1 MTSEIR
7 ANTLKNR
14 VGLGTISFTNTGSV
28 VSGIVTANT
37 FRLPD
42 ATSGS
47 LGRLQFGNGLDL
59 SLFHDG
65 TNSFLVNNTGYL
77 SIQSQDGV
85 NGIFIARNAEV
96 NLYYGSSVRMQTS
109 SAGIT
114 INRDLDVDGH
124 TNLDNVSVAGV
135 TTMSGNLTISNTDPQ
150 LAIHDTNHNPSHYY
164 LKGVGGAFKITDST
178 NGDRI
183 IFSANGSTSI
193 VAPTFVMTGGAQ
205 VSSNLGVTGNLILTD
220 NIIHDGD
227 TNTKIRFPA
236 NDTISFETA
245 GSEGLRIDNNGR
257 LVIGGTSAGTY
268 HGDGDNL
275 NLYSSGNTGLTV
287 FSGTSSLGSLFFA
300 DDNNDVHGQRRGA
313 VQYNHNGN
321 SLAFWTNASE
331 KVRITSDGDVSISSS
346 GTVYGVSKLTILPAD
361 RTTAFDA
368 GDGDTWHDVVL
379 KQTGSATNNAV
390 GIAFQLH
397 NNVGY
402 HKNAGTGI
410 AAVKNGTNGDY
421 GSDLVF
427 ITRPQSAVAE
437 ERLRIT
443 SGGLVKI
450 DEASPVAGTNGQN
463 ALLQVKSTS
472 QYDGLL
478 LGHGYGYGT
487 IGTNNAGA
495 LIYTGNA
502 SPGNLGGTE
511 TIIHDWWSGSA
522 GGGGPNRRMM
532 LTTSGNLSI
541 GGRDEAL
548 SNYSASGAATTKLAV
563 VDNGS
568 GSGYHEVAHFT
579 AGTDSNDTGAIVRIT
594 QFNNDRGLFIKA
606 GRGTSDQAKAL
617 IGMRNSSATD
627 SNWITL
633 TQNADQITCHKNV
646 DIINGLNLSL
656 GGTSGTHA
664 PLHVKSENTG
674 YGKNAV
680 FGANGWVNNA
690 NYHYSDATIS
700 LLGRDL
706 DSNDKGVGIEFTA
719 RNIGNTNWLHGALTM
734 ARDGAFRLYAGGA
747 GTTNAPERF
756 ILDVNGNSKLGSSTP
771 TAFTGSAPN
780 HTQRFLGKKC
790 MQGSVTST
798 ATTAG
803 NGTGTFDLGRL
814 WLVDDSVTE
823 IFLQI
828 MRNDNALYNSHYCK
842 AFIQKVRGSGM
853 TQGHILYQN
862 GAHAGFSVSGIQ
874 AGGYTASGG
883 SSHGTQISVTG
894 AHGGVIYRMTCFYTT
909 ISKNDMY

>member
-1 MTSEIR
+1 
-7 ANTLKNR
+7 
-14 VGLGTISFTNTGSV
+14 
-28 VSGIVTANT
+28 
-37 FRLPD
+37 
-42 ATSGS
+42 
-47 LGRLQFGNGLDL
+47 
-59 SLFHDG
+59 
-65 TNSFLVNNTGYL
+65 
-77 SIQSQDGV
+77 
-85 NGIFIARNAEV
+85 
-96 NLYYGSSVRMQTS
+96 
-109 SAGIT
+109 
-114 INRDLDVDGH
+114 
-124 TNLDNVSVAGV
+124 
-135 TTMSGNLTISNTDPQ
+135 
-150 LAIHDTNHNPSHYY
+150 
-164 LKGVGGAFKITDST
+164 
-178 NGDRI
+178 
-183 IFSANGSTSI
+183 
-193 VAPTFVMTGGAQ
+193 
-205 VSSNLGVTGNLILTD
+205 
-220 NIIHDGD
+220 
-227 TNTKIRFPA
+227 
-236 NDTISFETA
+236 
-245 GSEGLRIDNNGR
+245 
-257 LVIGGTSAGTY
+257 
-268 HGDGDNL
+268 
-275 NLYSSGNTGLTV
+275 
-287 FSGTSSLGSLFFA
+287 FA